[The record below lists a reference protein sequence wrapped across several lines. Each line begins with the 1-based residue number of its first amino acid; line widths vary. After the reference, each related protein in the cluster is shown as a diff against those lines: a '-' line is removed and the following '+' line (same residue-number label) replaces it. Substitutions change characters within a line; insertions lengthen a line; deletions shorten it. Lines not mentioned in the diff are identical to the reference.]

1 MISSGDLSA
10 LIAKLEQDKLISSDE
25 ATTYRN
31 ALKIVSN
38 YSSELGGSLG
48 QNTTFKYLSSA
59 ATVTSP
65 VTYPIHQTLE
75 FDPSTGS
82 QTVQLNIDGA
92 KMGNLELEGVTKDS
106 IEASI
111 RQQLKDTGYHVTAAV
126 SGNTIQVT
134 FVNERTASTTPVA
147 SSEDQVLQM
156 RMQVMQQHLQIPL
169 LQVKVRH
176 QRQLLHQKS
185 VNQAMRHFLKR

>member
-1 MISSGDLSA
+1 MADFKAKAGEYKTAQSKVKGNLEAKITSLEKEVADLRALRETIAETYYGSKDLSDQTATDKDIRSAILNLMTKPENRSKLPKKYIEAIASRLPMISSGDLSA

-65 VTYPIHQTLE
+65 VTIP
-75 FDPSTGS
+75 F
-82 QTVQLNIDGA
+82 
-92 KMGNLELEGVTKDS
+92 TK
-106 IEASI
+106 
-111 RQQLKDTGYHVTAAV
+111 L
-126 SGNTIQVT
+126 
-134 FVNERTASTTPVA
+134 
-147 SSEDQVLQM
+147 
-156 RMQVMQQHLQIPL
+156 
-169 LQVKVRH
+169 
-176 QRQLLHQKS
+176 
-185 VNQAMRHFLKR
+185 